1 MSFQAVRK
9 LTEMDLQNKK
19 VLIRVDINVPI
30 QDGVVGD
37 TTRVERII
45 PSLET
50 IIDKGGHPVIIS
62 HLGRPKGKRL
72 EELSLIQLVKPLE
85 NLLGKSV
92 QFQPEINIP
101 DFSAAE
107 LYSKS
112 ATLLENVRYY
122 PGESTNDP
130 DFVNLLAQWGEIY
143 CNDAFSA
150 SHRSHAS
157 IVGLANKLPAC
168 AGKLLQVEIN
178 NIEGILGSDV
188 GPSTAIIGGA
198 KISTKLTLLA
208 NLTKKVDNLLVGG
221 AMANT
226 ILLAQG
232 HDIGNSLVEKDY
244 LDTALGFLQEADKN
258 SCQVYL
264 PSDFQIAPDI
274 RHGTSHIAEIDDNL
288 SGMGIYDLGP
298 KSINRFAK
306 VLDQSKKVLWN
317 GPLGAFE
324 FVPFDQST
332 IQLGKTL
339 AERTKED
346 RAISLI
352 GGGDTIAALAKG
364 GLLDSMSFVSTAGGA
379 FIEYM
384 EGKELPGIVA
394 LQS

>member
-1 MSFQAVRK
+1 LSFQSVRK
-9 LTEMDLQNKK
+9 LVEMDIKDKK

-30 QDGVVGD
+30 QDGLVGD
-37 TTRVERII
+37 ITRVERII
-45 PSLET
+45 PSLQT
-50 IIDKGGHPVIIS
+50 IIDKGGHPIIIS

-72 EELSLIQLVKPLE
+72 EELSLIHLVKPLE
-85 NLLGKSV
+85 NLLGKPV
-92 QFQPEINIP
+92 QFQPEININ
-101 DFSAAE
+101 DCSAVE

-112 ATLLENVRYY
+112 VTLLENVRYY

-130 DFVNLLAQWGEIY
+130 DFVNLLARWGDIY

-168 AGKLLQVEIN
+168 AGKLLEVEIN
-178 NIEGILGSDV
+178 NIDDILGSDV
-188 GPSTAIIGGA
+188 GPLTAIIGGA

-208 NLTKKVDNLLVGG
+208 NLTQKVDNLLVGG

-244 LDTALGFLQEADKN
+244 LDTALDFLQEADENACK
-258 SCQVYL
+258 VYL

-274 RHGTSHIAEIDDNL
+274 RHANSQIAEIDD
-288 SGMGIYDLGP
+288 SIGGMGIYDLGP
-298 KSINRFAK
+298 KSIIRFAK
-306 VLDQSKKVLWN
+306 ILDQSKKVVWN

-324 FVPFDQST
+324 FAPFDHST
-332 IQLGKTL
+332 IQLGTTL
-339 AERTKED
+339 AERTKEG
-346 RAISLI
+346 RAVSLI

-364 GLLDSMSFVSTAGGA
+364 DLLDSMSFVSTAGGA

-384 EGKELPGIVA
+384 EGKELPGIKA